1 MTTNIFGLK
10 DISGGTRLKQRA
22 AIVLLFWS
30 LCTAGLSAQETYLD
44 TFSSE
49 SYSNNDGTRDF
60 SGNWTESE
68 DDNDPQRGRIE
79 IRDDQLRFRDIDDRS
94 ISRTLD
100 LSSASEAVLTLDYDR
115 ADGNELLAVELFDGS
130 NWNRVASLGG
140 EGSLTYTLTSEERS
154 ADAAIR
160 FRSDSGNWGRDEE
173 IFIDNVLFTV
183 TLEPLNQPPILVV
196 TGDQSF
202 CPGSTLPVVESIS
215 ITDPDDTSAFQAS
228 IQISSGYVQG
238 EDLLTLTGSHPS
250 LTADWNA
257 SEGILTLT
265 GPALLTAFEAAIR
278 AVVYSNSAPTPSGTR
293 VFSITVGN
301 ADYLPLTGHYYEFIS
316 APGISWTEAR
326 NAAAGQSY
334 YGLQGYLV
342 TLTSQEEAD
351 FSTSR
356 APGMGW
362 IGASDAAREGDW
374 QWVTGPEAGTSFWSG
389 GVGGTEL
396 TFAFWNE
403 GEPND
408 ATASGSE
415 DYAHIA
421 DPAVTSIPGSWNDLD
436 DQGGNGVYSP
446 RGYVV
451 EFGGTP
457 GDPELSVSGNS
468 LITID
473 SAACGPC
480 EAGNTAPALN
490 SDVPASFCTDEAL
503 LSLDAYTNSTPP
515 AGTELI
521 WSFNPDP
528 LEVDGHLTQNQVDNP
543 TPGSYYG
550 FFFDSVNTC
559 ASPTLNL
566 TISQNERPSI
576 TSTTPAESCGPA
588 SLVLSA
594 TGEIPNSATA
604 PDILWYT
611 SETGNTPVFDGSNY
625 TTPELQTTTSYWAE
639 ASANGC
645 ASASRVEV
653 VATISPVASAG
664 TATNASACSDP
675 NNGPATLD
683 LDDRLQGADP
693 GEWSIVQ
700 DPSGSISIEPGN
712 ILNFTGV
719 PDGIYIFRYTTN
731 GAVAPCADVSVDVE
745 VTVNNCDLDTDG
757 DGLLD
762 GIEATLGTDPN
773 NTDSDGD
780 GIDDGIEVG
789 TDTEN
794 PLNEDGDEFI
804 DALDSNILDADGD
817 QVNDQ
822 QDPANDNPCVPNASS
837 TACVDL
843 AVTKTAD
850 SLEVDAG
857 QEVVFTITVENL
869 GSGTV
874 SDIEVGDLL
883 ETGFSYVSHTS
894 TRGDYDPE
902 SGIWNLQEMAPQA
915 FESLEITVA
924 VLGSGVFTN
933 TAELLS
939 SSPDDVNPDNDQS
952 TVILQP
958 IQGEGEG
965 LVLEKYAS
973 VDGGRFVQD
982 RVAPL
987 TGARVI
993 FLVIVLN
1000 ESSSITARNIRVE
1013 DLILPLDQSG
1023 FEYLFHTSTP
1033 QAGNSYDLGTGIWT
1047 ISTLDPGQQAELQ
1060 IAVEVP
1066 RAGSFTNTAR
1076 ILSPTPAAGQEG
1088 DYEDSILVNVN
1099 TAVEAGPGF
1108 VFNQFSPNGDGI
1120 NDFLVVRG
1128 IASFPFNSIQIFNRY
1143 GQPVF
1148 EDANMTNDQVWD
1160 GNRSGDRA
1168 PEGTYYYILDLG
1180 VENETTKG
1188 WIQLIR

>member
-1 MTTNIFGLK
+1 MLKDQIYPEMTTNIFELK
-10 DISGGTRLKQRA
+10 DKSRVTRLKQIA
-22 AIVLLFWS
+22 GIVLLFWW

-44 TFSSE
+44 RFSSE
-49 SYSNNDGTRDF
+49 SYSNNDGTLDF
-60 SGNWTESE
+60 NGNWTESGE
-68 DDNDPQRGRIE
+68 DSDPDRGRIR

-100 LSSASEAVLTLDYDR
+100 LSSSSEAILTLDYNR
-115 ADGNELLAVELFDGS
+115 TDGNELLAVELFDGS
-130 NWNRVASLGG
+130 NWNRVASLSG

-173 IFIDNVLFTV
+173 FFIDNVLFTV
-183 TLEPLNQPPILVV
+183 TIEPPNLPPILVV
-196 TGDQSF
+196 AGDQLY

-215 ITDPDDTSAFQAS
+215 ITDPDDTSAVQAS
-228 IQISSGYVQG
+228 IQISSGYVPG

-265 GPALLTAFEAAIR
+265 GPALLTAFETAIR
-278 AVVYSNSAPTPSGTR
+278 AVIYSNSAPTPSGTR
-293 VFSITVGN
+293 VFSITVG
-301 ADYLPLTGHYYEFIS
+301 DPDS
-316 APGISWTEAR
+316 
-326 NAAAGQSY
+326 
-334 YGLQGYLV
+334 
-342 TLTSQEEAD
+342 
-351 FSTSR
+351 
-356 APGMGW
+356 
-362 IGASDAAREGDW
+362 SD
-374 QWVTGPEAGTSFWSG
+374 
-389 GVGGTEL
+389 
-396 TFAFWNE
+396 
-403 GEPND
+403 
-408 ATASGSE
+408 
-415 DYAHIA
+415 
-421 DPAVTSIPGSWNDLD
+421 
-436 DQGGNGVYSP
+436 
-446 RGYVV
+446 
-451 EFGGTP
+451 
-457 GDPELSVSGNS
+457 SGNT

-490 SDVPASFCTDEAL
+490 SDVPTSFCRDEAP
-503 LSLDAYTNSTPP
+503 LSLDAYTDSTPP

-521 WSFNPDP
+521 WSINPDP
-528 LEVDGHLTQNQVDNP
+528 LEVEGHLSQSQIDNP
-543 TPGSYYG
+543 TPGSYYV
-550 FFFDSVNTC
+550 FFFDSVNNC

-576 TSTTPAESCGPA
+576 TSTTSAESCGPA

-611 SETGNTPVFDGSNY
+611 SETGNTPVFDGPNY

-653 VATISPVASAG
+653 VATISPVVSAG

-683 LDDRLQGADP
+683 LDDRLLGADP

-700 DPSGSISIEPGN
+700 DPSGSISIEAGN

-719 PDGIYIFRYTTN
+719 PDGLYIFRYTTS
-731 GAVAPCADVSVDVE
+731 GAVAPCGDVSVDVE
-745 VTVNNCDLDTDG
+745 VTVNNCDIDTDG

-773 NTDSDGD
+773 DTDSDGD
-780 GIDDGIEVG
+780 GIDDGTEVG

-837 TACVDL
+837 PACVDL

-850 SLEVDAG
+850 NLEVDAG

-869 GSGTV
+869 GSGAVTN
-874 SDIEVGDLL
+874 IEVGDLL
-883 ETGFSYVSHTS
+883 ETGFSYVSHRA

-915 FESLEITVA
+915 FESLEITVT

-965 LVLEKYAS
+965 LVLEKFAS
-973 VDGGRFVQD
+973 VDGGRFVRD

-993 FLVIVLN
+993 FLIIVLN
-1000 ESSSITARNIRVE
+1000 ESSSLTAQNIRVE

-1023 FEYLFHTSTP
+1023 FEYLYHTFTP

-1047 ISTLDPGQQAELQ
+1047 ISTLEPGQQAELR

-1066 RAGSFTNTAR
+1066 REGNFTNTAR

-1088 DYEDSILVNVN
+1088 NYEDSILVNVN

-1120 NDFLVVRG
+1120 NDFLVVRD
-1128 IASFPFNSIQIFNRY
+1128 IASFPSNSIQIFNRY

-1180 VENETTKG
+1180 PESEITKG